1 MFSESAV
8 GISVPQ
14 DQERLSGSDGQEK
27 RWEMT
32 GMDRQR
38 RGESNDWPPF
48 EETAFERH

>member
-1 MFSESAV
+1 MSESDAAIDDQTSAV

-14 DQERLSGSDGQEK
+14 DKERLSGSEGQEK

-38 RGESNDWPPF
+38 REEREGSND
-48 EETAFERH
+48 